1 MAISS
6 KIRSNLSLRTY
17 QRYNKKINEEDKQI
31 WYSIT
36 KDQVGTE
43 LSRLKESLE
52 HTYQVAKE
60 LSDKEYDKR
69 LDALERNESRL
80 NIVRLLIYGPKFVQL
95 DFGADCLTGNALA
108 TASKT
113 GYKPMRLETLKARN
127 PEIYKELAL
136 V

>member
-80 NIVRLLIYGPKFVQL
+80 KYRSTPNRWTKICSG
-95 DFGADCLTGNALA
+95 
-108 TASKT
+108 
-113 GYKPMRLETLKARN
+113 
-127 PEIYKELAL
+127 
-136 V
+136 